1 MCRAYDESVDTA
13 AKTATPDYNER
24 YVAYTRPRTFFPRAH
39 DARASCGNLP
49 GELEVRC
56 ASPMFV
62 HGRLAY
68 GTDQGRWL
76 MEQVQA
82 TPDGAK
88 RRSTRPQHAFH
99 DEDSLGATPSNSSGS
114 DALSV
119 RQGAL
124 SSGERAMWQQPRIL
138 LAIGAVA
145 CFLLLIFAVSR

>member
-1 MCRAYDESVDTA
+1 MH
-13 AKTATPDYNER
+13 KKQ
-24 YVAYTRPRTFFPRAH
+24 
-39 DARASCGNLP
+39 
-49 GELEVRC
+49 
-56 ASPMFV
+56 
-62 HGRLAY
+62 Y
-68 GTDQGRWL
+68 GTRVNRRTKRHEKDEKQGLERERRL